1 GGEIRR
7 LRQQSRREG
16 RRHRPLAKA
25 TESDPNET
33 IEPLIRSE
41 LAELR
46 EAAAKWRGAGGGE
59 GARRPLQPA
68 DFEKDDDLNGHV
80 DFITAASNLRA
91 SNYGIPAADR
101 LSTKRIAGKI
111 VPAIATTT
119 AVVSGLAC
127 VELLKV

>member
-1 GGEIRR
+1 MFYFVLSYLAGIPPTTTATRPR
-7 LRQQSRREG
+7 TLRSIGTPQ
-16 RRHRPLAKA
+16 
-25 TESDPNET
+25 
-33 IEPLIRSE
+33 
-41 LAELR
+41 
-46 EAAAKWRGAGGGE
+46 
-59 GARRPLQPA
+59 
-68 DFEKDDDLNGHV
+68 DDDLNGHV

-127 VELLKV
+127 VELLKVTVKRSFGW